1 MHWLTVQ
8 CLYEPVCIVYA
19 CQILYFILLENNHI
33 YLSVISMTWLLV
45 VGGLETET
53 EYPYKGVDEKCTFV
67 RQDVRVYIN
76 GSVNIS
82 KNEDGRLL
90 FLKIFISISP
100 LGVIL

>member
-1 MHWLTVQ
+1 
-8 CLYEPVCIVYA
+8 
-19 CQILYFILLENNHI
+19 
-33 YLSVISMTWLLV
+33 LLV

-90 FLKIFISISP
+90 FLIFISISP